1 MAPPLP
7 AEMLYSGEEE
17 KHANDEVVY
26 ICHYRGS
33 LKGTLYLT
41 NFRLIFMG
49 ASSESFIVLPL
60 GMIEKIE
67 KIGGHSNKGEH
78 KYGLE
83 ITCRDL
89 RSLFFAHPRDNHSRR
104 PVYELISK
112 LAFPYTTES
121 LVYAFKY
128 NGRRDSAYRQGDEV
142 TEGWQLFSMRKE
154 FERMGV
160 NPSQWRVSDI
170 NKDYRLC
177 PTYPSEL
184 ILPCATPDADIQ
196 AVAKFRS
203 KGRLPALVWMHPMTQ
218 ATITRCSQPR
228 VGVTRKRCPQDEAYL
243 ETIRG
248 LGGADDPL
256 FIMDARPRRN
266 ARANQAKG
274 LGYESTANYPN
285 CIMTFLNIHNIH
297 VMRESLRKMRELV
310 WPKPDEAHWYQRL
323 EATGWLKHSKTI
335 LAAAVAIVDKV
346 TRGKSVLIH
355 CSDGWDRTAQL
366 ASLSLLMMDPYYR
379 TVEGFMVL
387 IEKEWLAYG
396 HKFAQRLG
404 LGDRNAADDQRSPV
418 FLQFLDCVWQMTQQH
433 PCAFEFNEDMLVY
446 IADEM
451 FSCMFGTFLYNT
463 ERERTEAHLKTRT
476 LSVWDHILSNKDKYT
491 NLLFSAKTQKHI
503 LTVVASMRLLRVWQG
518 YFLRWSLE
526 YQTPESMVERL
537 KELQETQL
545 QLQAKIASMQAE
557 QRQQRGGAPQQLSVV
572 VQDQDVE
579 DDV

>member
-404 LGDRNAADDQRSPV
+404 LGDRNAADDQMHVWHISVQHRTRAYRSTP
-418 FLQFLDCVWQMTQQH
+418 
-433 PCAFEFNEDMLVY
+433 ED
-446 IADEM
+446 
-451 FSCMFGTFLYNT
+451 
-463 ERERTEAHLKTRT
+463 AHLVGLGSHLEQQGQVHQPALLGKDPEAYPDRRCQHATAQSLARVLLALVFGIPDSREYGRKAQGTAGDAAAAAGKDCKHASRAAATTRRGSST
-476 LSVWDHILSNKDKYT
+476 IV
-491 NLLFSAKTQKHI
+491 
-503 LTVVASMRLLRVWQG
+503 
-518 YFLRWSLE
+518 
-526 YQTPESMVERL
+526 
-537 KELQETQL
+537 
-545 QLQAKIASMQAE
+545 
-557 QRQQRGGAPQQLSVV
+557 RGGPRSRR
-572 VQDQDVE
+572 
-579 DDV
+579 